1 MPTGHTTPPPTPT
14 VAAVL
19 EPEERSRV
27 DAAGSGCFALVHRDT
42 IRDVIRVV
50 RERPVDAVLVSVR
63 RCAGEGPG

>member
-42 IRDVIRVV
+42 IRDAIRVV
-50 RERPVDAVLVSVR
+50 RER
-63 RCAGEGPG
+63 